1 MKHGRLIL
9 DRKDNGFTL
18 VDTDGGVSLQLSRV
32 DARFLFSWLM
42 QRLNVKE
49 ATLTDG
55 RKVTGFYEY
64 EKVLETINE
73 LEKSESDTKPDPE
86 LVRGLANDIEAV
98 AIASGDLEPSDLAT
112 SEPKPDTG
120 KKHKG
125 SSHRN

>member
-55 RKVTGFYEY
+55 RKVAGFYEY
-64 EKVLETINE
+64 EKVLETINDM
-73 LEKSESDTKPDPE
+73 EKSESNPSPDPE
-86 LVRGLANDIEAV
+86 LVRGLANDLEGA
-98 AIASGDLEPSDLAT
+98 AIASGDLE
-112 SEPKPDTG
+112 KPDTG
-120 KKHKG
+120 KKHKNRSHG
-125 SSHRN
+125 S